1 MTHEYLSICVTKHK
15 FIVRLLKITEAL
27 NYEILFQSKPF
38 SLPMI
43 IDFENKKLLMEVD
56 LQYCIPKLLI
66 IDVYFYTV
74 Y

>member
-1 MTHEYLSICVTKHK
+1 M
-15 FIVRLLKITEAL
+15 TEAF